1 MVNVSLFVRVLDMN
15 KRKGFTLIELLVVIS
30 IIALLMSML
39 MPALARVRK
48 QAKAVACQMELKQ
61 WGIVWNVY
69 FNENNNK
76 LPDSI
81 MYANHMEPYYVDRN
95 LLKCPS
101 AMKTLREGARE
112 PYVCWEE
119 AEQVGSYSF
128 NGWCMSIETGNRA
141 YEYLWL
147 TPDVKMG
154 DKVPILMDGGRNYMN
169 VVPLPEEEPPEY
181 EGQPQS
187 GNESEINRVCIN
199 RHEGGINLL
208 FLDMT
213 VCKTTLKGLWDLDW
227 SKYWRDNDM
236 DKPDW
241 PEWIEAI
248 N

>member
-1 MVNVSLFVRVLDMN
+1 V
-15 KRKGFTLIELLVVIS
+15 
-30 IIALLMSML
+30 
-39 MPALARVRK
+39 
-48 QAKAVACQMELKQ
+48 Q
-61 WGIVWNVY
+61 
-69 FNENNNK
+69 
-76 LPDSI
+76 
-81 MYANHMEPYYVDRN
+81 
-95 LLKCPS
+95 
-101 AMKTLREGARE
+101 RE

-213 VCKTTLKGLWDLDW
+213 VRKTTIKGLWDLDW